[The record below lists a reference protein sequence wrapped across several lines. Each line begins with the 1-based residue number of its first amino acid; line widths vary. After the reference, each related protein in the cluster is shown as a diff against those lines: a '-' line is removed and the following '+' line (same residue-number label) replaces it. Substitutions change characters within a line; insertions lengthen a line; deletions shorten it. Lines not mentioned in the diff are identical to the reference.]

1 MMMMI
6 TIPTPTTHLHADAAA
21 VDVADTAVDADSNVR
36 ASQPRASFARKN
48 MHSHTALNCLMTTT
62 TRSRSLASVSTIVSA
77 QRV

>member
-6 TIPTPTTHLHADAAA
+6 TIPTPTTHLLVAA
-21 VDVADTAVDADSNVR
+21 VDVEDTAVDAASNVR

-62 TRSRSLASVSTIVSA
+62 ARSRSLASVSTIVSA